1 MGQVYDFVFAV
12 FGLVYQYF
20 GFRYDG
26 CPRIEFQRDDQKPVA
41 AGRLEFVPGVFER
54 RDARFVF
61 EHTFQQ
67 AGVQALPVGGEE
79 RVQLAVTVLGPVETV
94 IVVTG
99 AQDVRNHVVEDAE
112 RIRDELPLF
121 VRGQVAVYSV
131 RYGTLI
137 LFDQVAGAEHQPD
150 VQTSLVLL
158 DPVHHQFERRVVV
171 IEFGVGLRIGYQYH
185 AP

>member
-1 MGQVYDFVFAV
+1 MCQVYDFVFAV
-12 FGLVYQYF
+12 FGLVCQRF

-26 CPRIEFQRDDQKPVA
+26 CPRIEFQRDDRNRSP
-41 AGRLEFVPGVFER
+41 PGAWNSYQAFSSVGMPASF
-54 RDARFVF
+54 F

-79 RVQLAVTVLGPVETV
+79 RVQLAVTVLGSVETV

-121 VRGQVAVYSV
+121 VRRAGCRLLRPVRYVGSV
-131 RYGTLI
+131 RPGRRCRAP
-137 LFDQVAGAEHQPD
+137 AGCSD
-150 VQTSLVLL
+150 VVCS
-158 DPVHHQFERRVVV
+158 
-171 IEFGVGLRIGYQYH
+171 
-185 AP
+185 A